1 MVRLVLST
9 KLVKVDG
16 QSNKIRHFSSKQIHN
31 AILLIYKDNNINTTA
46 LKQFCTRTQQF
57 CTLIICVFS
66 FLIVILQS
74 ISKSHITQNQ
84 TNMHRNLFCTLN
96 LLGYMF
102 LFLNLWMG
110 KVSLLIIGIVLV
122 LSSIVCRRVLY
133 WNYSKHKDAQD
144 INFYRG
150 QDISDMVFL
159 TLYVIGFLY
168 KCYHM
173 PI

>member
-1 MVRLVLST
+1 
-9 KLVKVDG
+9 
-16 QSNKIRHFSSKQIHN
+16 
-31 AILLIYKDNNINTTA
+31 
-46 LKQFCTRTQQF
+46 
-57 CTLIICVFS
+57 
-66 FLIVILQS
+66 
-74 ISKSHITQNQ
+74 
-84 TNMHRNLFCTLN
+84 
-96 LLGYMF
+96 MF

-133 WNYSKHKDAQD
+133 WNYSKHRGSQD
-144 INFYRG
+144 IKFYRG
-150 QDISDMVFL
+150 QDISDMVFI